1 MYDDT
6 ATWLDPDE
14 VEAHYD
20 ELGVG
25 PDDTVLTY
33 CGSGYRATKSFF
45 ALDGILEYDDVMVY
59 DGSYSRQWIQY
70 AGDEVPD
77 EWRVDMHDRT
87 DGGEERDDIEI
98 AVDEIPDLE
107 SAEANQVEAEDIGYM
122 GGAVEEGDGED
133 GEDGE
138 GGDWGC

>member
-1 MYDDT
+1 
-6 ATWLDPDE
+6 
-14 VEAHYD
+14 
-20 ELGVG
+20 
-25 PDDTVLTY
+25 
-33 CGSGYRATKSFF
+33 
-45 ALDGILEYDDVMVY
+45 DDVMVY

-87 DGGEERDDIEI
+87 DGDEEWADIEV

-122 GGAVEEGDGED
+122 GGEIEEGD